1 MISFKRWRLFLL
13 CLQLIICTAW
23 LSSCEKI
30 DLYERTVAIPKNEW
44 SSRFAPAFSFEI
56 SDTASSYQVYII
68 LRHDDRYNYN
78 NIWLNLVAQGPDGK
92 KVPFTQIEMPLADKE
107 KGWLGSGMA
116 DLYEHRIPITLD
128 PQKFSFNRK
137 GTYRF
142 TLAHMMRE
150 DPLQHVLNVG
160 LRLER
165 KAQ

>member
-1 MISFKRWRLFLL
+1 MISFNRWKAFFLVA
-13 CLQLIICTAW
+13 QLAIGVAS

-44 SSRFAPAFSFEI
+44 SSRYAPSFSFEI
-56 SDTASSYQVYII
+56 SDTASPYQVYII

-78 NIWLNLVAQGPDGK
+78 NIWLNLVAEGPDGK
-92 KVPFTQIEMPLADKE
+92 KAAFNQIEMPLADKE
-107 KGWLGSGMA
+107 KGWLGSGMG

-128 PQKFSFNRK
+128 PQQFSFNRK
-137 GTYRF
+137 GVYRF
-142 TLAHMMRE
+142 TLGHVMRE

-165 KAQ
+165 KAR